1 MVHIPALLADFF
13 IPHSHLSLDVPW
25 SECMCSPGIP
35 IEGSN
40 SSPACLIRS
49 FLHPF
54 IRLVAVA
61 LNLIGWSLP
70 VETACRLH
78 SCWSGWILPWWLH
91 QCIYAKGKS
100 LEALL
105 EKCSN
110 IMPRI
115 DLCLLR
121 QWSGDRWHLGLE
133 IFHQFFDFFNN
144 HQFQVKPQITDW
156 KSQYRWHLG
165 LEIFHLVLWLWI
177 LRLENFWGFFLS
189 YFWMQTPQNS
199 QSNLQKCY
207 KFSSRWWKGVL

>member
-1 MVHIPALLADFF
+1 MLYVETTEEESSRPHQGLRSVRYWQLHSRTLNQAFCHRGNQQFSSESAIAKILKFSTEYNDQLQKLMVHIPALLADFF

-25 SECMCSPGIP
+25 SECMCSPCIP

-49 FLHPF
+49 FLYPF

-91 QCIYAKGKS
+91 QCMYAQGKS

-105 EKCSN
+105 EKCLLRQHVPKPTILN
-110 IMPRI
+110 IMPR
-115 DLCLLR
+115 
-121 QWSGDRWHLGLE
+121 
-133 IFHQFFDFFNN
+133 
-144 HQFQVKPQITDW
+144 
-156 KSQYRWHLG
+156 
-165 LEIFHLVLWLWI
+165 
-177 LRLENFWGFFLS
+177 
-189 YFWMQTPQNS
+189 M
-199 QSNLQKCY
+199 
-207 KFSSRWWKGVL
+207 